1 MTIGRADILAAIRR
15 ATPATPPTDHK
26 PCCACCSEVDRLT
39 AEVVVEVQ
47 EVADTIPIA
56 CRAAVKNER
65 ARIAEA
71 VNRIPPGE
79 FVRAAVLSIV
89 EGADRL
95 ADAGG
100 DWVFGYDR
108 GAADERLR
116 IAVHV
121 ENLQSYPI
129 LKVENE
135 IRLAVDRASVIRII
149 DREA

>member
-1 MTIGRADILAAIRR
+1 MTGIDAIRAR
-15 ATPATPPTDHK
+15 HVEVNGSWCYECDIDW
-26 PCCACCSEVDRLT
+26 PCDVVTLL
-39 AEVVVEVQ
+39 AEV
-47 EVADTIPIA
+47 
-56 CRAAVKNER
+56 
-65 ARIAEA
+65 
-71 VNRIPPGE
+71 
-79 FVRAAVLSIV
+79 
-89 EGADRL
+89 DRL